1 MKPIALTVLLIPIL
15 WLTTSAQQ
23 RISIDSLSLHI
34 GQTVTVCSKVF
45 GTHITKGEKPVTF
58 LNLGANYPTQKLTL
72 VIFQK
77 DLANFT
83 FHPAEY
89 YNLQEV
95 CATGVLKLYKER
107 PQIIISR
114 HEQLRITAKN

>member
-1 MKPIALTVLLIPIL
+1 MKPLALTLIFL
-15 WLTTSAQQ
+15 ATYSLVTSAQQ
-23 RISIDSLSLHI
+23 KVSLDSLSLHI
-34 GQTVTVCSKVF
+34 GQTVTICSKVF
-45 GTHITKGEKPVTF
+45 GTYITKGEKPVTF
-58 LNLGANYPTQKLTL
+58 LNLGADYPKQKLTL

-89 YNLQEV
+89 YNLQQV
-95 CATGVLKLYKER
+95 CATGELKLYKER

-114 HEQLRITAKN
+114 PEQVQITYK

>member
-1 MKPIALTVLLIPIL
+1 MKTLILTLSFLIVDYL
-15 WLTTSAQQ
+15 DG
-23 RISIDSLSLHI
+23 ISQKRVSIENLSGHLGKVI
-34 GQTVTVCSKVF
+34 NVCSKVY
-45 GTHITKGEKPVTF
+45 GTYVTKSKKPITF
-58 LNLGANYPTQKLTL
+58 LNLGADYSKQKLTL

-89 YNLQEV
+89 YNLQQV
-95 CATGVLKLYKER
+95 CATGELKLYKER

-114 HEQLRITAKN
+114 PEQVQITYK